1 MKPLDIYRVYHQLW
15 RIEET
20 FRILKSE
27 LDARPVYCRKQNTIY
42 GHFLICYLSVFLL
55 RILQIK
61 KFKDKIHANQIIDFI
76 RSFIVLKEKDRITN
90 LSSKDCILP
99 LTNALNLNI
108 NNYVFKP
115 KDVEKLLNL
124 KI

>member
-1 MKPLDIYRVYHQLW
+1 MKTLDIYHVYHRLW
-15 RIEET
+15 RVEET

-27 LDARPVYCRKQNTIY
+27 LDARPVYCHKQNTIY

-90 LSSKDCILP
+90 LSSKDRILP

>member
-1 MKPLDIYRVYHQLW
+1 MKPLDIYHVYHRLW
-15 RIEET
+15 RVEET

-27 LDARPVYCRKQNTIY
+27 LDARPVYCHKQNTIC

-61 KFKDKIHANQIIDFI
+61 KFKDKTHINQIINFI
-76 RSFIVLKEKDRITN
+76 RSFIVLKEKDRIIN
-90 LSSKDCILP
+90 ISSKDNILP
-99 LTNALNLNI
+99 LSNVLNLNI
-108 NNYVFKP
+108 DNYVFKP
-115 KDVEKLLNL
+115 NDVAKLLNL

>member
-1 MKPLDIYRVYHQLW
+1 MQPIEIYHIYHRLW

-27 LDARPVYCRKQNTIY
+27 LDARPVYSHKQNTNN

-61 KFKDKIHANQIIDFI
+61 KFKDKIHTNNIINFI
-76 RSFIVLKEKDRITN
+76 RSFIVLKEKDRIIN
-90 LSSKDCILP
+90 LSSKDNILP
-99 LTNALNLNI
+99 LSNVLNLNI
-108 NNYVFKP
+108 DNYVFKP
-115 KDVEKLLNL
+115 NDVEKLLNL
-124 KI
+124 KV

>member
-1 MKPLDIYRVYHQLW
+1 MKPLDIYRVYHRLW

-27 LDARPVYCRKQNTIY
+27 LDARPVYCHKQNTIY

-90 LSSKDCILP
+90 LSSKDRILP